1 VKKGVN
7 IDYRADSTEA
17 SAIVIV
23 IARGPVN
30 LAMAFVIVIDV
41 LEWMRDDRKKE
52 VDQVEVVGG
61 KGKLIYSWWVIQV
74 VRKEGHV

>member
-1 VKKGVN
+1 VN
-7 IDYRADSTEA
+7 IDYRADSAEVA
-17 SAIVIV
+17 AIVIV

-30 LAMAFVIVIDV
+30 LAMMVVIDV

-61 KGKLIYSWWVIQV
+61 KGKLIYS
-74 VRKEGHV
+74 